1 MARRPVVMVLA
12 TICYSLVQ
20 RISTGFSTGVRMTNW
35 QEINRISKDPQAVQS
50 LAQKLLKLPYAS
62 WSEYNRIFLEDR
74 TKQREPLT
82 TRQAEYLI
90 ELRDETELYSV
101 IGGFSVSSLIE
112 DCWRNREPDRRHGLN
127 DDNCHFVERIRGKTA
142 LPRPQLRRLF
152 ACCRELGLIEAYIH
166 IG

>member
-1 MARRPVVMVLA
+1 MASA

-35 QEINRISKDPQAVQS
+35 QEINQISKDPQAVLS
-50 LAQKLLKLPYAS
+50 LAQRLLKLPYAT

-74 TKQREPLT
+74 TNQREPLT

-90 ELRDETELYSV
+90 ELRNETELYSV
-101 IGGFSVSSLIE
+101 VGGFSVSSLVE

-127 DDNCHFVERIRGKTA
+127 DDNCHFIERIRGKTA
-142 LPRPQLRRLF
+142 LPRPHLRRLF
-152 ACCRELGLIEAYIH
+152 ACCRKLGLIEAYIDN
-166 IG
+166 G